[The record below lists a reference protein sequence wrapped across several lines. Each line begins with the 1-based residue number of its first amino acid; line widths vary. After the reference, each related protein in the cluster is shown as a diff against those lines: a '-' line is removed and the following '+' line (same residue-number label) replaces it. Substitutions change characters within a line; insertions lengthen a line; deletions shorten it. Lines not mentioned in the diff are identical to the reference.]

1 MIKRTTL
8 FFAIL
13 LAVLQMSG
21 QNKIKLDGVAVVVGE
36 NIVLDSDVDKFKQ
49 EIKLQSEGKVSMSD
63 CEVLEQIM
71 LQKLL
76 AHHAVV
82 DSVVVSDAEVEAG
95 AERSL
100 EYFKQQLGSMEKVVE
115 MYGFDDEDDLRKEL
129 VRIERENTLIRMEK
143 QNLLSEVAVTP
154 EEVRLY
160 FKSLEDAGNLPEFGT
175 EVELAQVVMKVEP
188 SEEENKQAIEKL
200 KGIREDVIN
209 GSSLRMKAILYSE
222 DPGVTQNGG
231 KYTITRES
239 QFVKEFKEV
248 AFSLDEGEVSEPFKS
263 DFGYHI
269 IQLEKIKGQ
278 ELDVRHLLI
287 QPKVSQE
294 KLDLAKEK
302 IAKVRDSIL
311 AGELSFDLAV
321 LKYSDDKETRQ
332 NKGILI
338 NPATNDSR
346 FELTRMDPAFYGR
359 VSSLK
364 LGDVSEPYFDE
375 TREGEKMYKIILM
388 KDKVDSHKADFVKDY
403 VKIQQ
408 LTMQKK
414 QEEVLD
420 KWNKE
425 HVLDTYI
432 KINQNNKDCKF
443 KYNWS
448 KKS

>member
-1 MIKRTTL
+1 MIKKTTIILAMFIATTQL
-8 FFAIL
+8 FA
-13 LAVLQMSG
+13 QK
-21 QNKIKLDGVAVVVGE
+21 KIKLDGVAVVVGE
-36 NIVLDSDVDKFKQ
+36 NIVLESDVEKFKQ
-49 EIKLQSEGKVSMSD
+49 EVQQKSEGKIDLSD
-63 CEVLEQIM
+63 CEMLEQIM
-71 LQKLL
+71 IQKLL

-82 DSVVVSDAEVEAG
+82 DSVIVSDAEVEAG
-95 AERSL
+95 AERNIA
-100 EYFKQQLGSMEKVVE
+100 YFKQQMGTMEKVVE

-129 VRIERENTLIRMEK
+129 IRIERENSLIRQEK
-143 QNLLSEVAVTP
+143 QNVLDEVAVTP
-154 EEVRLY
+154 EEVRVY
-160 FKSLEDAGNLPEFGT
+160 FKSLEKEGNLPEFGT
-175 EVELAQVVMKVEP
+175 EVELAQVVMNVKP
-188 SEEENKQAIEKL
+188 SMEENKQAIEKL
-200 KGIREDVIN
+200 NKIREDVIN
-209 GSSLRMKAILYSE
+209 GASLRMKAILYSE

-248 AFSLDEGEVSEPFKS
+248 AFSLDEGEISEPFKS
-263 DFGYHI
+263 DFGYHV
-269 IQLEKIKGQ
+269 IQLDKIKGQ
-278 ELDVRHLLI
+278 ELDVRHVLI

-294 KLDLAKEK
+294 RLDKAKEK
-302 IAKVRDSIL
+302 ITKVRDSIL
-311 AGELSFDLAV
+311 AGELTFDTAV
-321 LKYSDDKETRQ
+321 LKYSEDKETRQ

-338 NPATNDSR
+338 NPNSNDSR

-359 VSSLK
+359 VSALK
-364 LGDVSEPYFDE
+364 SGDVSEPYFDE

-425 HVLDTYI
+425 HVSETYV
-432 KINQNNKDCKF
+432 KINETHKSCDF

-448 KKS
+448 KS

>member
-1 MIKRTTL
+1 MLIATTQL
-8 FFAIL
+8 FA
-13 LAVLQMSG
+13 QK
-21 QNKIKLDGVAVVVGE
+21 KIKLDGVAVVVGE
-36 NIVLDSDVDKFKQ
+36 NIVLESDVEKFKL
-49 EIKLQSEGKVSMSD
+49 EIQQQSEGKVDLSD
-63 CEVLEQIM
+63 CEMLEQIM
-71 LQKLL
+71 IQKLL

-82 DSVVVSDAEVEAG
+82 DSVIVSDAEVEAN
-95 AERSL
+95 AERNMN
-100 EYFKQQLGSMEKVVE
+100 YFKQQMGSMEKVVE
-115 MYGFDDEDDLRKEL
+115 MYGFDDEEDLRKEL
-129 VRIERENTLIRMEK
+129 MRIEKENSLIRQEK
-143 QNLLSEVAVTP
+143 QNVLSEVAVTP
-154 EEVRLY
+154 EEVRVY
-160 FKSLEDAGNLPEFGT
+160 FKSLEEAGNLPEFGT
-175 EVELAQVVMKVEP
+175 EVELAQVVMKVKP
-188 SEEENKQAIEKL
+188 SIEENKQAIDKL
-200 KGIREDVIN
+200 NKIREDVIG

-294 KLDLAKEK
+294 KLDKANEDLL
-302 IAKVRDSIL
+302 KVRDSIL
-311 AGELSFDLAV
+311 AGELSFDDAV
-321 LKYSDDKETRQ
+321 IKYSDDKETKQ

-338 NPATNDSR
+338 NPSTNDSR

-364 LGDVSEPYFDE
+364 LGDVSEPFFDE

-388 KDKVDSHKADFVKDY
+388 KDKVDAHKADFVKDY

-414 QEEVLD
+414 HEEVLE

-425 HVLDTYI
+425 HVSETYV
-432 KINQNNKDCKF
+432 KINENHKSCDF

-448 KKS
+448 KS